1 MEDYLML
8 TGQEKKQIVRNQLK
22 NLQYSKYIAQLNY
35 DVESTN
41 PEIFSELLISL
52 ESEVEKI
59 SAKEAFL
66 ISKLE
71 QLNIEYP
78 EN

>member
-35 DVESTN
+35 DVESNN
-41 PEIFSELLISL
+41 PEIFSELLVSL